1 MSENKQNNTG
11 EQEIDLSVIFNR
23 INGFFQKINTAI
35 FRGIQFVIKN
45 IITILVLSIIGS
57 GIGFYLDE
65 TIKVYDNQIIV
76 SPNFESTDYLYSKID
91 LIESKIKEKDTFF
104 FKSIGLQEPDKLIKI
119 QIKPIVDVYKFI
131 SNGNEKNF
139 ELLKLMAENGDI
151 NKIVEEKTTS
161 KNYTYHLISFSTK
174 KLTSN
179 KNTIEPILK
188 FLNNNNFYG
197 KVQNEYI
204 NNIKVKM
211 KQNDII
217 ISQIDG
223 FLNSFSNTTNGNT
236 KSDKLVYYN
245 ENTQLND
252 VIETKNK
259 LITEQGNLRVDLV
272 SLDKIIK
279 DNSSTINIENNK
291 SVNGK
296 LKIVLPIV
304 FIFIFIFIHFFIH
317 FYKRQSEKEFNK

>member
-1 MSENKQNNTG
+1 MSEKNQKNQG
-11 EQEIDLSVIFNR
+11 EQEIDVSIIFQK
-23 INGFFQKINTAI
+23 ISGVFQKINTSI
-35 FRGIQFVIKN
+35 FRSIQFVIKH
-45 IITILVLSIIGS
+45 ILIIGILLLFGV
-57 GIGFYLDE
+57 GIGFYLDKN
-65 TIKVYDNQIIV
+65 IKVYDNQIIV

-91 LIESKIKEKDTFF
+91 LIESKIKEKDTIFL
-104 FKSIGLQEPDKLIKI
+104 KSIGVQEPDKLSRI
-119 QIKPIVDVYKFI
+119 QIKPIVDIYKFI
-131 SNGNEKNF
+131 SNGSEKNF

-151 NKIVEEKTTS
+151 TKIVEEKTTS
-161 KNYTYHLISFSTK
+161 KNYNYHLISFSTK

-179 KNTIEPILK
+179 KKTIEPILK

-197 KVQNEYI
+197 KVQQENI

-211 KQNDII
+211 KANEVII
-217 ISQIDG
+217 AQIDG

-279 DNSSTINIENNK
+279 DSSSTINIENTK

-296 LKIVLPIV
+296 LKIVLPIL
-304 FIFIFIFIHFFIH
+304 FIFIFIFIHFFIS
-317 FYKRQSEKEFNK
+317 FYKKQMEKTFSK

>member
-1 MSENKQNNTG
+1 MSENKQSNTG
-11 EQEIDLSVIFNR
+11 EQEIDLSVIFNK

-35 FRGIQFVIKN
+35 FRGIQFVIKY

-104 FKSIGLQEPDKLIKI
+104 LKSIGVQEPDKLIKI

-131 SNGNEKNF
+131 SNGSEKNF

-211 KQNDII
+211 KQNEII

-296 LKIVLPIV
+296 LKIVLPII
-304 FIFIFIFIHFFIH
+304 FIFIFIFIHFFIS